1 MVESYKYKSKIATAV
16 AFLATIIVSLGKDG
30 LTKIIPAEYVWII
43 PVLVT
48 IASWILAQKTEDHRV
63 VVAEQKAIED
73 YKNEIIATDDDVD
86 VDPTIEKDELDD
98 DVIVGDEN
106 GC

>member
-48 IASWILAQKTEDHRV
+48 VASWILAQKTEDHRV
-63 VVAEQKAIED
+63 VVAEQMVHEKYI
-73 YKNEIIATDDDVD
+73 
-86 VDPTIEKDELDD
+86 DPTADVLNDEY
-98 DVIVGDEN
+98 VVGDEED